1 MMYAIEFCDL
11 KLTECSRDLH
21 RHDRSLRVK
30 LLDVRPGRDFLFRT
44 SVNFTENFGRKI
56 FRDGPSA
63 ALGGPKLLVSA
74 LVKLKKFGGC
84 WGRGCSGEA
93 RVVGDRAVR
102 ERVVGAG
109 AEFFNIF
116 DFFVI
121 FDLVR

>member
-1 MMYAIEFCDL
+1 MYAIEFCDL

-44 SVNFTENFGRKI
+44 S
-56 FRDGPSA
+56 DGPSA

-116 DFFVI
+116 DF
-121 FDLVR
+121 L